1 MPQHIIVCDYQPAWQ
16 QAYRAEAQKIRA
28 ILGENLVCIHHIGST
43 AVPGLAAKPVIDI
56 LPVVRSLAQADAAA
70 PAFAA
75 IGYEY
80 LGEFGIA
87 GTTAAFLWRPAKAA
101 TPAPI
106 RSTYL
111 PRATREILPATWLS
125 AIICGHMRRSG
136 NSMHSSSG
144 RSRCDSHTTSR
155 GIVRARKP
163 LSSGSS
169 GRRSTGRPALW
180 ENSPTGDRCGFR
192 HQKKETLFDKA
203 SLFRIV

>member
-87 GTTAAFLWRPAKAA
+87 GR
-101 TPAPI
+101 
-106 RSTYL
+106 RYL
-111 PRATREILPATWLS
+111 RKGGDARAGCLDLI
-125 AIICGHMRRSG
+125 
-136 NSMHSSSG
+136 
-144 RSRCDSHTTSR
+144 HTTIPPCSLCA
-155 GIVRARKP
+155 ARK
-163 LSSGSS
+163 
-169 GRRSTGRPALW
+169 GRTLRCILR
-180 ENSPTGDRCGFR
+180 GDCEISR
-192 HQKKETLFDKA
+192 KE
-203 SLFRIV
+203 R